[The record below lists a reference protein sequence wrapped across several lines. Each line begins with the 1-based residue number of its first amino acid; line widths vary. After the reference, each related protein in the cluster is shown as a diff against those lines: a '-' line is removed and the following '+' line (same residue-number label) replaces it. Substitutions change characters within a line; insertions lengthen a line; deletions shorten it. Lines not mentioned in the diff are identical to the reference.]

1 MRAVTN
7 ESTALDR
14 LDNAPLA
21 ERVRAALLEAILE
34 KRFVKRLPPED
45 VLAQMLN
52 VSRTTIRS
60 ALQSLEEH
68 GVISRKRAVGT
79 TINAHIRPSSLA
91 LQRLVGFDA
100 LLSEQGYRVRSE
112 VHWERTTPPPDTVEV
127 FDLVPDLDC
136 LVTSKRYFASDH
148 VAIAVR
154 DVVPWDTLTTESF
167 EEPLPAS
174 LFEFS
179 RVYCRSP
186 IDHAI
191 VEIIALIKDDEQGSA
206 LSIEPGRAFTR
217 LNETHY
223 LASGERA
230 AFSVIDVDNDFV
242 SFEVFRRE

>member
-79 TINAHIRPSSLA
+79 TINAHVRPSSLA